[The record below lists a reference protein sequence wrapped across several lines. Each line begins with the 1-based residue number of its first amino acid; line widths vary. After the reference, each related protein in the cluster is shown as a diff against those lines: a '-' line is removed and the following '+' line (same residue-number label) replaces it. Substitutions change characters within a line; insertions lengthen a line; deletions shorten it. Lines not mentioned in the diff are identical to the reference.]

1 MGTWEA
7 FFLHLYLSLEWVS
20 WPVEWG
26 VDKSDGDVMLL
37 EHLACLVHWYIRS
50 GGIVYR
56 HRLCEVSTQWVESG
70 GVATTE
76 STFPILWYFHQ
87 LATKEMNRM
96 GLQHFF
102 DMQDL
107 DLDSL
112 THLCSNSFTG
122 LEDMRSFSDQWGEQH
137 WLARDGLERRKGP
150 SMISFA
156 E

>member
-20 WPVEWG
+20 WLVEWG
-26 VDKSDGDVMLL
+26 VDNSDGGVMLL
-37 EHLACLVHWYIRS
+37 ERLACLVHWYIRS

-56 HRLCEVSTQWVESG
+56 HGLCEVSTQWVESG
-70 GVATTE
+70 GVATAE
-76 STFPILWYFHQ
+76 STFPILWYFHHS
-87 LATKEMNRM
+87 ATKEMNRM
-96 GLQHFF
+96 GLQLFF

-107 DLDSL
+107 DPDSL

-122 LEDMRSFSDQWGEQH
+122 LEDMSSFSDQWGEQH

-150 SMISFA
+150 SMNSFA